1 MFKKGKKKKK
11 KSTEIPIYR
20 KGKKRMRQKEQGKAR
35 DESSCSAFHS
45 VPEVQNAIR
54 YLNDLFVLIIK
65 YPSFKSG
72 CFKSVLK
79 RSLINTST

>member
-1 MFKKGKKKKK
+1 MFKKGKKKKHRK
-11 KSTEIPIYR
+11 TNLQ

-35 DESSCSAFHS
+35 DKSSCSAFHS

-54 YLNDLFVLIIK
+54 SLNDLFVLIIK

-72 CFKSVLK
+72 CLKSVLK

>member
-11 KSTEIPIYR
+11 AQKYQSTER
-20 KGKKRMRQKEQGKAR
+20 EKKRMRQKEQGKAR
-35 DESSCSAFHS
+35 DKSSCSAFHS

-54 YLNDLFVLIIK
+54 SLNDLFVLIIK